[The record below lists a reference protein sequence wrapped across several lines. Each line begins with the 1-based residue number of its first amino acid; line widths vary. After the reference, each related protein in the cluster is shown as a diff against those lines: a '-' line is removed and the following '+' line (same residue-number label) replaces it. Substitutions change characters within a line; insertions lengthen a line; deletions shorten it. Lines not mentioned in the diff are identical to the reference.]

1 MESAVKW
8 RYRVKFI
15 EKVYFI
21 ALLSILFMAYRS
33 PSMMAWLLYDQPH
46 ISISLLALTVIGFS
60 LANYLLEKRTHKS
73 EMQAKHLKEKL
84 KDAKRLLISQ
94 MDPTLVEAVKEI
106 IKADMQE
113 EIERMRDSDQ
123 GCSQKCRL
131 SIEM

>member
-1 MESAVKW
+1 METAVKW

-46 ISISLLALTVIGFS
+46 ISISFLALTVIGFS

-73 EMQAKHLKEKL
+73 ELQAKKLKEKL

-94 MDPTLVEAVKEI
+94 TDPTLVEAVKEI
-106 IKADMQE
+106 IKADM
-113 EIERMRDSDQ
+113 
-123 GCSQKCRL
+123 
-131 SIEM
+131 